1 MNSKKATVRY
11 FRQWPHHEPHREEAK
26 GCERENHRHRMVAK
40 AFGSRC
46 LSFLHNLD
54 YEHTNGIFANIYSTT
69 DVNNANAAPKMP
81 KTMGK

>member
-1 MNSKKATVRY
+1 MNRIEMK
-11 FRQWPHHEPHREEAK
+11 PK
-26 GCERENHRHRMVAK
+26 GVKERIIVIVWLPKHVW
-40 AFGSRC
+40 SRC